1 MTLFNVL
8 DRGESV
14 HRHALLEAS
23 AGTGKTFT
31 IENIVCRLLIESN
44 ENQEPIS
51 LEKILAVTFTRAA
64 ARELK
69 DRIHTILEKNLAIL
83 VQAESSGEIPHAA
96 PDYILKHIE
105 QGPSAIAAAR
115 RRIESALHT
124 FDRAQIFTI
133 HGFCW
138 RMLKTYAM
146 QAQMSFAAV
155 CREELAPVSTLLD
168 QAIRDFLRTQL
179 TLPAYSP
186 KQLKLLI
193 KIGKQ
198 QNGDLESQLLKE
210 ASKGIDTAPTPT
222 FGSLLEKFVATMSAL
237 KAQYAFES
245 DLVLADLL
253 KHVPAY
259 TGLQNIQKQ
268 IKLPFLRKIE
278 RLAALFSKEQW
289 NAADLDVLI
298 DDGLICAEQ
307 FAPINLKKKST
318 PPQAHEL
325 NYPRLLTILDQ
336 ALNPIVSIA
345 RNPAAL
351 FSRVVSDCRHFLKA
365 FQDKEEIFG
374 HTDLLIQMR
383 AVVNRPAFAAK
394 VRQTYQAVI
403 VDEFQDT
410 DPLQWEIFSTLFAQ
424 LQEPWNGYLHLVGDP
439 KQSIYAFRQ
448 ADIYTYLDAAATLG
462 PSAQATLDT
471 NFRSIPPLVA
481 ALNAIF
487 SSVHGIFSLPRLAK
501 VLEYRQVKAG
511 KPLTTQSNRCLN
523 FWGTHASGSTKTL
536 ETEVFFPAIADEII
550 RLHQE
555 SNIKPDQ
562 CAILISDRYQGY
574 RLETYLKSRGLGVKS
589 QRGKELWASPVVD
602 AMQELLQGIY
612 SFQSRS
618 ALKIALGGR
627 LIGMTHDQLLTLD
640 ADETRL
646 LPLLQKCAH
655 LRSLLLETGWAGCYP
670 VLLQTAWHA
679 DQKSMLERLLEQE
692 GGGDFLRDWQDLA
705 EILIEEQH
713 ARDLSTQDLIDF
725 LDQMNHLSEDEK
737 EPLKSTLDL
746 DLEGVSVLTTHMS
759 KGLEFEAVF
768 TLSLISRKKLSE
780 NTLIPI
786 KSEKGFHLTS
796 SHRADSIFKQHCEEL
811 DAEKMRQLYVAFTR
825 AKSRLYLPFIIDEK
839 QNEIELGSAS
849 PMDLLLARLNR
860 PERAYEGLYQQIAC
874 EDGSALQAFVEMYP
888 ALMGISYLKAHT
900 TQHATR
906 MPQSAPLLKAP
917 QEVTIPCKIE
927 CIQSFS
933 SLVSSKEAPAEVLL
947 SPPHDYGIPNKTPH
961 TLPAGNE
968 TGILLHKILENIP
981 FDCGQNCATY
991 ASPFVSGTPFAEW
1004 KDTIVETVLNALNTP
1019 LPGTSS
1025 SFCLADVHPKKMFR
1039 ETEFLY
1045 PCSASSTLKP
1055 GFIKGVVDLFFEHEG
1070 KYYVVDWKS
1079 NWLGPGNDNYGSK
1092 TMQEAMQAND
1102 YTLQAAIYSGAMQ
1115 RYLKLFD
1122 SRPFE
1127 EIFGGAYYIFLRGI
1141 SPTTGILKV

>member
-8 DRGESV
+8 DRGETV

-31 IENIVCRLLIESN
+31 IENIVCRLLIESD
-44 ENQEPIS
+44 ENQEPIP

-69 DRIHTILEKNLAIL
+69 DRIHTILEKNLDLL
-83 VQAESSGEIPHAA
+83 VRTESSEEIPQTT
-96 PDYILKHIE
+96 PDYLLKHIE
-105 QGPSAIAAAR
+105 QGPSAIATAR
-115 RRIESALHT
+115 RHIETALHT

-146 QAQMSFAAV
+146 QAQMSFAAI

-168 QAIRDFLRTQL
+168 KAVRDFLHTQL
-179 TLPAYSP
+179 NLPAYSP
-186 KQLKLLI
+186 QQLKLLM

-198 QNGDLESQLLKE
+198 QNGNLGSKLLKE
-210 ASKGIDTAPTPT
+210 VSKSIDTAPTPT
-222 FGSLLEKFVATMSAL
+222 FDSLLEKFIATMSAL
-237 KAQYAFES
+237 KAQYTFDS
-245 DLVLADLL
+245 DLILADLL

-259 TGLQNIQKQ
+259 SGLQNMQKQ
-268 IKLPFLRKIE
+268 IKQPFLRKIQ
-278 RLAALFSKEQW
+278 RFVALFSKDQW
-289 NAADLDVLI
+289 GTADLDVLI
-298 DDGLICAEQ
+298 DDGLICSEE
-307 FAPINLKKKST
+307 FASINLKKNAKI
-318 PPQAHEL
+318 PQAHEL
-325 NYPRLLTILDQ
+325 NYPRLLTILDA
-336 ALNPIVSIA
+336 ALNPIVSMA
-345 RNPAAL
+345 RNPTAL
-351 FSRVVSDCRHFLKA
+351 FSRVVSDCRHFLKT

-383 AVVNRPAFAAK
+383 AAINRPAFAAK

-410 DPLQWEIFSTLFAQ
+410 DPLQWEIFSILFAQ
-424 LQEPWNGYLHLVGDP
+424 LQEPWKGYLHLVGDP

-462 PSAQATLDT
+462 PSALATLDT
-471 NFRSIPPLVA
+471 NFRSIPPLVE

-511 KPLTTQSNRCLN
+511 KPLTTQNTGCLN
-523 FWGTHASGSTKTL
+523 FWGARASKFTKTL
-536 ETEVFFPAIADEII
+536 ETEVFFRAIADEII

-555 SNIKPDQ
+555 ENIQADQ

-574 RLETYLKSRGLGVKS
+574 RLEAYLKNRGLGVKS

-602 AMQELLQGIY
+602 AMRELLQGIY
-612 SFQSRS
+612 AFHSRS
-618 ALKIALGGR
+618 ALKTALGGR

-640 ADETRL
+640 ANETRL
-646 LPLLQKCAH
+646 LPILQTCAH
-655 LRSLLLETGWAGCYP
+655 LRSLLQETGWAGCYP
-670 VLLQTAWHA
+670 VLMQTVWHD
-679 DQKSMLERLLEQE
+679 DQKSLLERLLEQE
-692 GGGDFLRDWQDLA
+692 GGGEFLRDWQDLA
-705 EILIEEQH
+705 EILIAEQH
-713 ARDLSTQDLIDF
+713 AQNYSTQDLIDF
-725 LDQMNHLSEDEK
+725 LDQINHLSDDEK

-768 TLSLISRKKLSE
+768 TLGLISRKKIPES
-780 NTLIPI
+780 TLIPV
-786 KSEKGFHLTS
+786 KTENGFHLTS
-796 SHRADSIFKQHCEEL
+796 SHRTDPIFEQHCEEL

-825 AKSRLYLPFIIDEK
+825 AKSRLYLPFIIDEEQK
-839 QNEIELGSAS
+839 EIELGSAS

-860 PERAYEGLYQQIAC
+860 PERAYDELYQQIAC
-874 EDGSALQAFVEMYP
+874 EDGSALQAFVEIYP
-888 ALMGISYLKAHT
+888 TLMGISYLKAHAT
-900 TQHATR
+900 PHAKR

-917 QEVTIPCKIE
+917 QEVIIPCKIE
-927 CIQSFS
+927 CIQSFT
-933 SLVSSKEAPAEVLL
+933 SLMSPKETPLEAPL
-947 SPPHDYGIPNKTPH
+947 SPPHDYAISTKTTH

-981 FDCGQNCATY
+981 FNCGSNITAFI
-991 ASPFVSGTPFAEW
+991 SPFVTATPFSEW
-1004 KDTIVETVLNALNTP
+1004 KDVIVETLFNALNTP
-1019 LPGTSS
+1019 LPGAFPH
-1025 SFCLADVHPKKMFR
+1025 FCLADVNPKKIFR

-1045 PCSASSTLKP
+1045 PCNASQILKP
-1055 GFIKGVVDLFFEHEG
+1055 GYIKGVVDLFFEHEG

-1079 NWLGPGNDNYGSK
+1079 NWLGPATDDYHTKS
-1092 TMQEAMQAND
+1092 MQEAMQANE
-1102 YTLQAAIYSGAMQ
+1102 YHLQAAIYSGAMQ

-1122 SRPFE
+1122 KRPFE
-1127 EIFGGAYYIFLRGI
+1127 EIFGGAYYFFLRGI
-1141 SPTTGILKV
+1141 SPITGILKV